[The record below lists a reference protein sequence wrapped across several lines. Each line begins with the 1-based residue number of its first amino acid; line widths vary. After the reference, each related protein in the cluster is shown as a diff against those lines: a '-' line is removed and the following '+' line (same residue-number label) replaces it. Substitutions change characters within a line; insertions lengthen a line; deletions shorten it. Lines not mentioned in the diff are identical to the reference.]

1 MNARTFGDQFAEAT
15 DRLLPALDALAERH
29 GLAEHRERLRELGTN
44 PYIRTNMDPQLTALL
59 QQLAL
64 AIIAETLLAHGEIPS
79 SELRAPRRTPADS
92 EP

>member
-1 MNARTFGDQFAEAT
+1 MQPETFGEQFARAT

-29 GLAEHRERLRELGTN
+29 GLTEHRELLRELGTN

-64 AIIAETLLAHGEIPS
+64 AIVAESLLD
-79 SELRAPRRTPADS
+79 R
-92 EP
+92 